1 MRISLSSA
9 IFVCVLVLLAS
20 LALAAG
26 SRSFATNPQG
36 KGGEVIAKPTP
47 SPTSKKTTTAHPKTG
62 SRSARSDSKSTGYHV
77 VKKTVLG
84 DGGWDYLTVDAKA
97 RRVYISRG
105 THVMVVD
112 ADSAA
117 VVGDIPGTN
126 GVHGIAIASDMHKG
140 FTSNGRDN
148 NVTIFDTKTLK
159 VLGTAPAGKNPDA
172 IIYDPASKR
181 VFAFNGSSKD
191 ATAIDAKTGTVA
203 GTIPLGGKPEFAA
216 ADDKG
221 HVFVN
226 IEDTSEIVRFDSNK
240 LAVENRWKIAPG
252 EEPSGL
258 AMDRKHRRLFSVCS
272 NKLMVV
278 VNADTGAVVTT
289 LPIGQGTDAAGF
301 DPETGFAFSSNGE
314 GTLTVVHED
323 SADKFSVVDT
333 VPTQVRART
342 MTLDSKT
349 HQVFTVTAEFGPPP
363 AATAQQPRPRAP
375 MVPGSFTLLTLSR

>member
-1 MRISLSSA
+1 MRTSRSSVL
-9 IFVCVLVLLAS
+9 FVCVLVTFAS
-20 LALAAG
+20 LVLAAG
-26 SRSFATNPQG
+26 SS
-36 KGGEVIAKPTP
+36 
-47 SPTSKKTTTAHPKTG
+47 
-62 SRSARSDSKSTGYHV
+62 GYHV
-77 VKKTVLG
+77 AKKTVLGG

-97 RRVYISRG
+97 RRIYISRG

-112 ADSAA
+112 ADTAA

-126 GVHGIAIASDMHKG
+126 GVHGIAIASDMDKG
-140 FTSNGRDN
+140 FISDGRDN

-159 VLGTAPAGKNPDA
+159 ALGTAPAGKNPDA

-216 ADDKG
+216 ADEKG

-226 IEDTSEIVRFDSNK
+226 IEDTSEIVQFDSNK
-240 LAVENRWKIAPG
+240 LTVENRWKIAPG

-289 LPIGQGTDAAGF
+289 LPIGAGTDAAGF

-342 MTLDSKT
+342 MALDSKT

-363 AATAQQPRPRAP
+363 AATAQQPRPRPP

>member
-1 MRISLSSA
+1 MRISLSSVL
-9 IFVCVLVLLAS
+9 FVCVLVLLAS
-20 LALAAG
+20 LVLAAG
-26 SRSFATNPQG
+26 SS
-36 KGGEVIAKPTP
+36 
-47 SPTSKKTTTAHPKTG
+47 
-62 SRSARSDSKSTGYHV
+62 GYHV
-77 VKKTVLG
+77 AKKTVLGG

-97 RRVYISRG
+97 RRIYISRG

-126 GVHGIAIASDMHKG
+126 GVHGIAIASDMDKG
-140 FTSNGRDN
+140 FISDGRDG

-159 VLGTAPAGKNPDA
+159 VLGTTPAGKNPDA
-172 IIYDPASKR
+172 IIYDQASKR

-216 ADDKG
+216 ADEKG

-226 IEDTSEIVRFDSNK
+226 IEDTSEIVQFDSNK
-240 LAVENRWKIAPG
+240 LTVENRWKIAPG

-278 VNADTGAVVTT
+278 VNADTGKVVTT
-289 LPIGQGTDAAGF
+289 LPIGAGTDAASF
-301 DPETGFAFSSNGE
+301 DPETGYAFSSNGE

-323 SADKFSVVDT
+323 SADKFTVVDT
-333 VPTQVRART
+333 VPTKARART
-342 MTLDSKT
+342 MALDTKT
-349 HQVFTVTAEFGPPP
+349 HQVFTVTAEFGPTP

-375 MVPGSFTLLTLSR
+375 MVPGSFTLLTMSR

>member
-1 MRISLSSA
+1 M
-9 IFVCVLVLLAS
+9 VLLAS
-20 LALAAG
+20 LGLAAG
-26 SRSFATNPQG
+26 SS
-36 KGGEVIAKPTP
+36 
-47 SPTSKKTTTAHPKTG
+47 
-62 SRSARSDSKSTGYHV
+62 GYHV
-77 VKKTVLG
+77 SKKTVLG
-84 DGGWDYLTVDAKA
+84 GEGGWDYLTVDSKA
-97 RRVYISRG
+97 RRVYISRS

-112 ADSAA
+112 ADTTA

-126 GVHGIAIASDMHKG
+126 GVHGIAIASGMDKG
-140 FTSNGRDN
+140 FTSNGRN
-148 NVTIFDTKTLK
+148 SNVTIFDTKTLK
-159 VLGTAPAGKNPDA
+159 VLGTAPTGKNPDA

-181 VFAFNGSSKD
+181 VFTLNGGSND

-203 GTIPLGGKPEFAA
+203 GTIPLGGRPEFAQ
-216 ADDKG
+216 ADEKG

-226 IEDTSEIVRFDSNK
+226 IEDKSEIVQFDSNK

-252 EEPSGL
+252 DGPSGL
-258 AMDRKHRRLFSVCS
+258 AIDRKHRRLFSVCS

-278 VNADTGAVVTT
+278 VNADTGGVVTT

-333 VPTQVRART
+333 VATQVRART
-342 MTLDSKT
+342 MALDAKT

-363 AATAQQPRPRAP
+363 AATAQQPRPRPP
-375 MVPGSFTLLTLSR
+375 MIAGSFTLLTVSR

>member
-1 MRISLSSA
+1 MRNKYPLILSLILFVAIETVAFSA
-9 IFVCVLVLLAS
+9 
-20 LALAAG
+20 G
-26 SRSFATNPQG
+26 
-36 KGGEVIAKPTP
+36 P
-47 SPTSKKTTTAHPKTG
+47 S
-62 SRSARSDSKSTGYHV
+62 GYHIN
-77 VKKTVLG
+77 KKTVLG
-84 DGGWDYLTVDAKA
+84 GEGGWDYLTVDSKA

-112 ADSAA
+112 ADSYALL
-117 VVGDIPGTN
+117 GDIPGTN
-126 GVHGIAIASDMHKG
+126 GVHGIAIVSDMDKG
-140 FTSNGRDN
+140 FVSDGRDN

-181 VFAFNGSSKD
+181 VFAFNGGSKD

-203 GTIPLGGKPEFAA
+203 GTIPLGGKPEFAV
-216 ADDKG
+216 ADEKG

-226 IEDTSEIVRFDSNK
+226 SEDTSEIIQVDSNK

-258 AMDRKHRRLFSVCS
+258 AMDLKHRRLFSVCS
-272 NKLMVV
+272 NKLMIV
-278 VNADTGAVVTT
+278 VNADTGAVITT

-323 SADKFSVVDT
+323 SPDKFSVVDT
-333 VPTQVRART
+333 VPTQARART
-342 MTLDSKT
+342 MAVDLKT
-349 HQVFTVTAEFGPPP
+349 HQVFTVSAEFGPAP
-363 AATAQQPRPRAP
+363 APSAQQQRPRPP
-375 MVPGSFTLLTLSR
+375 MLPGTFTLISLTR

>member
-1 MRISLSSA
+1 MRIPLSSVL
-9 IFVCVLVLLAS
+9 FVCVLVLLAS

-26 SRSFATNPQG
+26 SS
-36 KGGEVIAKPTP
+36 
-47 SPTSKKTTTAHPKTG
+47 
-62 SRSARSDSKSTGYHV
+62 GYHV
-77 VKKTVLG
+77 TKKTVLGG

-97 RRVYISRG
+97 RRIYISRS

-117 VVGDIPGTN
+117 LVGDIPGTN
-126 GVHGIAIASDMHKG
+126 GVHGIAIASDLDKG
-140 FTSNGRDN
+140 FISDGRDG
-148 NVTIFDTKTLK
+148 NVTIFDTRTLK

-181 VFAFNGSSKD
+181 VFAFNGASKD

-216 ADDKG
+216 ADEKG

-226 IEDTSEIVRFDSNK
+226 IEDTSEIVQFDSNK
-240 LAVENRWKIAPG
+240 LSIENRWKIAPG
-252 EEPSGL
+252 QEPSGL

-278 VNADTGAVVTT
+278 VNADSGAVITT

-342 MTLDSKT
+342 MALDTKT

-375 MVPGSFTLLTLSR
+375 MVPGSFTLLALGR

>member
-1 MRISLSSA
+1 MRTSLSSVV
-9 IFVCVLVLLAS
+9 FVCVLVLLAS
-20 LALAAG
+20 WVLAAG
-26 SRSFATNPQG
+26 SS
-36 KGGEVIAKPTP
+36 
-47 SPTSKKTTTAHPKTG
+47 
-62 SRSARSDSKSTGYHV
+62 GYHV
-77 VKKTVLG
+77 SKKTVLGG

-97 RRVYISRG
+97 RRIYISRG

-126 GVHGIAIASDMHKG
+126 GVHGIAIVSDMDKG
-140 FTSNGRDN
+140 FISDGRDN

-159 VLGTAPAGKNPDA
+159 VLGTAPTGKNPDA
-172 IIYDPASKR
+172 IIFDPASKR

-191 ATAIDAKTGTVA
+191 TTAIDAKTGTVA

-216 ADDKG
+216 ADEKG

-226 IEDTSEIVRFDSNK
+226 IEDTSEIVQFDSNK
-240 LAVENRWKIAPG
+240 LTVENRWKIAPG

-258 AMDRKHRRLFSVCS
+258 ALDRKHRRLFSVCS

-278 VNADTGAVVTT
+278 VNADTGAVVTS

-314 GTLTVVHED
+314 GTLTVIHED
-323 SADKFSVVDT
+323 SPDKFSVVDT
-333 VPTQVRART
+333 VATQLRART
-342 MTLDSKT
+342 MALDTKT
-349 HQVFTVTAEFGPPP
+349 HQVFTVTAQFGPPP

-375 MVPGSFTLLTLSR
+375 MVPGSFTLLTVSR

>member
-1 MRISLSSA
+1 MRISLSSVL
-9 IFVCVLVLLAS
+9 FVCVLVLLAS

-26 SRSFATNPQG
+26 SS
-36 KGGEVIAKPTP
+36 
-47 SPTSKKTTTAHPKTG
+47 
-62 SRSARSDSKSTGYHV
+62 GYHV
-77 VKKTVLG
+77 AKKTVLGG

-97 RRVYISRG
+97 RRIYISRG

-117 VVGDIPGTN
+117 IVGDIPGTN
-126 GVHGIAIASDMHKG
+126 GVHGIAIASDMDKG
-140 FTSNGRDN
+140 FVSDGRDN

-226 IEDTSEIVRFDSNK
+226 IEDTSEIVQFDSNK
-240 LAVENRWKIAPG
+240 LTVENRWKIAPG
-252 EEPSGL
+252 EGPSGL

-289 LPIGQGTDAAGF
+289 LAIGQGTDAAGF

-323 SADKFSVVDT
+323 SADKYSVVDT

-342 MTLDSKT
+342 MALDTRT
-349 HQVFTVTAEFGPPP
+349 HQVFLVTAEFGTAP
-363 AATAQQPRPRAP
+363 AATAQQPRPRPP
-375 MVPGSFTLLTLSR
+375 MVPGSFTLLALSR

>member
-1 MRISLSSA
+1 MNLLIRRFL
-9 IFVCVLVLLAS
+9 FVGAFVLLVS
-20 LALAAG
+20 TILSAG
-26 SRSFATNPQG
+26 
-36 KGGEVIAKPTP
+36 P
-47 SPTSKKTTTAHPKTG
+47 S
-62 SRSARSDSKSTGYHV
+62 GYHV
-77 VKKTVLG
+77 SKTIKLGG
-84 DGGWDYLTVDAKA
+84 DGGWDYLTVDGG
-97 RRVYISRG
+97 RVYISRG

-112 ADSAA
+112 ADKGAL
-117 VVGDIPGTN
+117 VGDIPNTN
-126 GVHGIAIASDMHKG
+126 GVHGIAIAPDMDKG
-140 FTSNGRDN
+140 FISDGRDN
-148 NVTIFDTKTLK
+148 NVTIFDVNTLK

-216 ADDKG
+216 ADEKG

-226 IEDTSEIVRFDSNK
+226 IEDTSEIVQFDSNK
-240 LAVENRWKIAPG
+240 LTVENRWKIAPG
-252 EEPSGL
+252 DEPSGL

-278 VNADTGAVVTT
+278 VNADTGKVVTT
-289 LPIGQGTDAAGF
+289 LPIGAGTDAAGF
-301 DPETGFAFSSNGE
+301 DPETGYAFSSNGE

-342 MTLDSKT
+342 MALDTKT
-349 HQVFTVTAEFGPPP
+349 HQVFLVTAQFGAPP
-363 AATAQQPRPRAP
+363 AATAQQPRPR
-375 MVPGSFTLLTLSR
+375 

>member
-1 MRISLSSA
+1 MMRNKYPFIL
-9 IFVCVLVLLAS
+9 FLVLFLAVETVGLS
-20 LALAAG
+20 AG
-26 SRSFATNPQG
+26 SS
-36 KGGEVIAKPTP
+36 
-47 SPTSKKTTTAHPKTG
+47 
-62 SRSARSDSKSTGYHV
+62 GYHV
-77 VKKTVLG
+77 SKKTVLG
-84 DGGWDYLTVDAKA
+84 GEGGWDYLTVDSKA

-112 ADSAA
+112 ADTAA

-126 GVHGIAIASDMHKG
+126 GVHGIAIATDMDKG
-140 FTSNGRDN
+140 FVSDGRDN

-181 VFAFNGSSKD
+181 VFTFNGGSKD
-191 ATAIDAKTGTVA
+191 ATAIDAKAGTVA

-226 IEDTSEIVRFDSNK
+226 IEDTSEIVQFDSNK

-289 LPIGQGTDAAGF
+289 LPIGAGTDAAGF

-323 SADKFSVVDT
+323 SPDKFSVIDT
-333 VPTQVRART
+333 VPTQARART
-342 MTLDSKT
+342 MAVDLKT
-349 HQVFTVTAEFGPPP
+349 HQVFTVTAEFGPAP
-363 AATAQQPRPRAP
+363 APTAQQQRPRPP
-375 MVPGSFTLLTLSR
+375 MLPGTFTLIALTR

>member
-1 MRISLSSA
+1 MRIPLSSVL
-9 IFVCVLVLLAS
+9 FVCVLVLLAS

-26 SRSFATNPQG
+26 SS
-36 KGGEVIAKPTP
+36 
-47 SPTSKKTTTAHPKTG
+47 
-62 SRSARSDSKSTGYHV
+62 GYHV
-77 VKKTVLG
+77 TKKTVLGG

-97 RRVYISRG
+97 RRIYISRS

-117 VVGDIPGTN
+117 LVGDIPGTN
-126 GVHGIAIASDMHKG
+126 GVHGIAIASDLDKG
-140 FTSNGRDN
+140 FISDGRDA
-148 NVTIFDTKTLK
+148 NVTIFDTRTLK

-172 IIYDPASKR
+172 IIYDSASKR
-181 VFAFNGSSKD
+181 VFAFNGTSKD

-216 ADDKG
+216 ADEKG

-226 IEDTSEIVRFDSNK
+226 IEDTSEIVQFDSNK
-240 LAVENRWKIAPG
+240 LSVENRWRIAPG
-252 EEPSGL
+252 QEPSGL

-278 VNADTGAVVTT
+278 VNADSGAVITT

-342 MTLDSKT
+342 MALDTKT

>member
-1 MRISLSSA
+1 MRISLSSVL
-9 IFVCVLVLLAS
+9 FVCVLVLLAS
-20 LALAAG
+20 LVLAAG
-26 SRSFATNPQG
+26 SS
-36 KGGEVIAKPTP
+36 
-47 SPTSKKTTTAHPKTG
+47 
-62 SRSARSDSKSTGYHV
+62 GYHV
-77 VKKTVLG
+77 AKKTVLGG
-84 DGGWDYLTVDAKA
+84 DGGWDYLTVDSKA

-112 ADSAA
+112 AESAS

-126 GVHGIAIASDMHKG
+126 GVHGIAIASDMDKG
-140 FTSNGRDN
+140 FVSDGRDG
-148 NVTIFDTKTLK
+148 NVTIFDTRTLR

-203 GTIPLGGKPEFAA
+203 GTIPLGGTPEFAV
-216 ADDKG
+216 ADEKG

-226 IEDTSEIVRFDSNK
+226 IEDKSEIVQFDSNK
-240 LAVENRWKIAPG
+240 LAVENHWSIAPG
-252 EEPSGL
+252 QEPSGL
-258 AMDRKHRRLFSVCS
+258 ALDRKHRRLFSVCS
-272 NKLMVV
+272 NSLMVV
-278 VNADTGAVVTT
+278 VNADTGGVVTT

-333 VPTQVRART
+333 VATQVRART
-342 MTLDSKT
+342 MALDTKT
-349 HQVFTVTAEFGPPP
+349 HQVFLVTAQFGAPP

-375 MVPGSFTLLTLSR
+375 MVPGSFTLLTMSR